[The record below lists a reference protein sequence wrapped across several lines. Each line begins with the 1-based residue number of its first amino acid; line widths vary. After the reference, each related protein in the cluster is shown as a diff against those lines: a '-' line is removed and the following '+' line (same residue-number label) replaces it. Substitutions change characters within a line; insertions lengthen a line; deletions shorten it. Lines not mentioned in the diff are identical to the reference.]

1 MGESLDTLVSPC
13 GAGYAARVPNP
24 EPDGRRF
31 GEVAAAY
38 ERGRPEYPAEVVS
51 WLLGDDADRVIDLG
65 AGTGKLTRALLD
77 RVGHVIAVEPDAGM
91 RAEFSRQLPG
101 TSVLDGTGEDIP
113 VRAGWADVVVVGQAW
128 HWVDPRRAAPEVAR
142 VLRPGGLL
150 GLAWN
155 DRDVADPWLDR
166 LADILVGFGTSP
178 DVMNDVVV
186 GPPFGPSEVM
196 EHRWTDHVSVASVVD
211 MIASRSYV
219 IALSAERRAELVR
232 QVTAWANE
240 GADAATGLVPIR
252 YRTQGYRFRAPG

>member
-13 GAGYAARVPNP
+13 GAGYAARVPHP

-65 AGTGKLTRALLD
+65 AGTGKLTRALLAHA
-77 RVGHVIAVEPDAGM
+77 GHVIAVEPDAGM